1 MRSSNI
7 GGQAVM
13 EGIMMRHK
21 DKYSIAVRRP
31 DNEIEL
37 KVEDYRSVLGNA
49 KFLKYPLIRGVVSFI
64 DSLVVGTKCL
74 MYSAEI
80 AGDEEDEEDAKAN
93 AALSDEEREAKKA
106 KEDKQFKWLLYVTV
120 AISIIVS
127 IAAFMLLPYALA
139 SLCRKVGASEFVVT
153 VVEAFVKLALFM
165 GYMLLI
171 SRMKDIQRTFMYHG
185 AEHKCINCVE
195 HGLPLTVENVMASS
209 RQHKRCGT
217 SFLFLVMLV
226 SIFLHFIFVLV
237 PVYWVRLFG
246 RLLMVPVVAGISFE
260 IIQWA
265 GRSDSKIADFF
276 SKPGLAMQKLTTKEP
291 TADMAEVAIKA
302 VEAVDECVGKA
313 VDAIREVN
321 GQLFICADHGNAE
334 QLIDYETGAPF
345 TAHTTNPVPFILVNA
360 DPSYKLREGGCLA
373 DIAPTLIELMGL
385 QQPAEMTGKSLLVK
399 D

>member
-1 MRSSNI
+1 MKSSNI

-37 KVEDYRSVLGNA
+37 KVEDYKCVFGNA
-49 KFLKYPLIRGVVSFI
+49 KFLKYPLIRGVVSFV

-80 AGDEEDEEDAKAN
+80 AGDEEDEEDKQKN
-93 AALSDEEREAKKA
+93 AALSEEELAAKKA

-120 AISIIVS
+120 AVS
-127 IAAFMLLPYALA
+127 IVVSVAAFMLLPYALA
-139 SLCRKVGASEFVVT
+139 SLCRRVGASEFAVT
-153 VVEAFVKLALFM
+153 IVEAFVKLALFM

-185 AEHKCINCVE
+185 AEHKCIN
-195 HGLPLTVENVMASS
+195 
-209 RQHKRCGT
+209 
-217 SFLFLVMLV
+217 FLFLVMLV

-237 PVYWVRLFG
+237 PFYWVRLFG

-265 GRSDSKIADFF
+265 GRSDSKLADFF

-291 TADMAEVAIKA
+291 TADMAEVAIRA
-302 VEAVDECVGKA
+302 VEAVFDWKA
-313 VDAIREVN
+313 YLKEEFGVE
-321 GQLFICADHGNAE
+321 AE
-334 QLIDYETGAPF
+334 Q
-345 TAHTTNPVPFILVNA
+345 
-360 DPSYKLREGGCLA
+360 
-373 DIAPTLIELMGL
+373 
-385 QQPAEMTGKSLLVK
+385 
-399 D
+399 

>member
-1 MRSSNI
+1 MKSSNI

-31 DNEIEL
+31 DQGIEL
-37 KVEDYRSVLGNA
+37 KVEDYKCIFGKA
-49 KFLKYPLIRGVVSFI
+49 GFLKWPIIRGVVSFV

-80 AGDEEDEEDAKAN
+80 AGDEEDIKKN
-93 AALSDEEREAKKA
+93 ASLSEEERQAKKA
-106 KEDKQFKWLLYVTV
+106 KEDRQFKWLLYVTV
-120 AISIIVS
+120 AISIVVS
-127 IAAFMLLPYALA
+127 IGAFMLLPYVLA
-139 SLCRKVGASEFVVT
+139 SFCRKLGASEFVVT
-153 VVEAFVKLALFM
+153 VVEAFVKLFLFM

-195 HGLPLTVENVMASS
+195 HGLPLTVENVMVSS

-237 PVYWVRLFG
+237 PGYWVRLFG

-260 IIQWA
+260 MIQWA
-265 GRSDSKIADFF
+265 GRTDNKLAQIL
-276 SKPGLAMQKLTTKEP
+276 SKPGFAMQKLSTKEP
-291 TADMAEVAIKA
+291 TPDMVEVAIAA
-302 VEAVDECVGKA
+302 VEAVFDWRTYLKEEFG
-313 VDAIREVN
+313 VDV
-321 GQLFICADHGNAE
+321 
-334 QLIDYETGAPF
+334 ETEEETDGE
-345 TAHTTNPVPFILVNA
+345 
-360 DPSYKLREGGCLA
+360 S
-373 DIAPTLIELMGL
+373 
-385 QQPAEMTGKSLLVK
+385 
-399 D
+399 

>member
-1 MRSSNI
+1 MKSSNI

-37 KVEDYRSVLGNA
+37 KVEDYKCVFGNA
-49 KFLKYPLIRGVVSFI
+49 KFLKYPLIRGVVSFV

-80 AGDEEDEEDAKAN
+80 AGDEEDEEDKQKN
-93 AALSDEEREAKKA
+93 AALSEEEIAAKKA

-120 AISIIVS
+120 AVS
-127 IAAFMLLPYALA
+127 IVVSVAAFMLLPYALA
-139 SLCRKVGASEFVVT
+139 SLCRRVGASEFAVT
-153 VVEAFVKLALFM
+153 IVEAFVKLALFM

-195 HGLPLTVENVMASS
+195 NGKPLTVENVLESS
-209 RQHKRCGT
+209 RFHRRCGT
-217 SFLFLVMLV
+217 SFLFLVMIV

-237 PVYWVRLFG
+237 PSYWFRLFG
-246 RLLMVPVVAGISFE
+246 RLLMVPVVSGISFE

-265 GRSDSKIADFF
+265 GRTDSKFALMM
-276 SKPGLAMQKLTTKEP
+276 SKPGMAMQKFTTKEP

-302 VEAVDECVGKA
+302 VEAVFDWRAYLKTEFNLDIPYENK
-313 VDAIREVN
+313 EN
-321 GQLFICADHGNAE
+321 GDLSAASAQSESGDSEERTGNVP
-334 QLIDYETGAPF
+334 ETGA
-345 TAHTTNPVPFILVNA
+345 A
-360 DPSYKLREGGCLA
+360 
-373 DIAPTLIELMGL
+373 
-385 QQPAEMTGKSLLVK
+385 Q
-399 D
+399 

>member
-1 MRSSNI
+1 MKSSNI

-37 KVEDYRSVLGNA
+37 KVEDYKCVFGKA
-49 KFLKYPLIRGVVSFI
+49 KFLKYPLIRGVVSFV

-80 AGDEEDEEDAKAN
+80 AGDEEDEEDKQKN
-93 AALSDEEREAKKA
+93 AALSEEELAAKKA

-120 AISIIVS
+120 AVS
-127 IAAFMLLPYALA
+127 IVVSVAAFMLLPYALA
-139 SLCRKVGASEFVVT
+139 SLCRRVGAAVFAVT
-153 VVEAFVKLALFM
+153 IVEAFVKLALFM
-165 GYMLLI
+165 GYMFLI

-195 HGLPLTVENVMASS
+195 HGLPLTVENVLASS
-209 RQHKRCGT
+209 RLHKRCGT

-237 PVYWVRLFG
+237 PFYWVRLFG

-265 GRSDSKIADFF
+265 GRSDSKLADFF

-291 TADMAEVAIKA
+291 TADMAEVAIRA
-302 VEAVDECVGKA
+302 VEAVFDWKA
-313 VDAIREVN
+313 YLKEEFGVES
-321 GQLFICADHGNAE
+321 E
-334 QLIDYETGAPF
+334 Q
-345 TAHTTNPVPFILVNA
+345 
-360 DPSYKLREGGCLA
+360 
-373 DIAPTLIELMGL
+373 
-385 QQPAEMTGKSLLVK
+385 
-399 D
+399 